1 MKKLILTLVVLA
13 LTAPVHVQAI
23 TFTATDADG
32 VCTVTF
38 DAGLDPNVPPVA
50 MGLTVTVDG
59 SDPCDAITA
68 VDGIDSFFDIYM
80 DYAYDDPCSYTYG
93 AGHPIAD
100 PCAAGS
106 ASLPSMKFCVSM
118 GGLGGAAKPLA
129 SAPMSG
135 TAFVLH
141 ADNAVADPC
150 GPAVTGTI
158 SLNALRGGVIGSDTE
173 PMATNLSIPFSITIP
188 PEPTDCVKTDAPF
201 YTEWVGAGSP
211 WDKPDCWCYERNCR
225 GDADGIKTGVAY
237 VNTPDLTIFVSAFG
251 KADFKL
257 DQTKICADFDHIK
270 TGVARVNTPDLTIF
284 VNYFGKADFKC
295 PPCPLDWDGDLDD
308 DYNFWTVP

>member
-13 LTAPVHVQAI
+13 LTAPVSVQAI
-23 TFTATDADG
+23 TFTATDPCDG
-32 VCTVTF
+32 TCVVEF

-80 DYAYDDPCSYTYG
+80 DYAYNDPCSYTYG

-100 PCAAGS
+100 PCAAGV

-118 GGLGGAAKPLA
+118 GGLGGSAKPLA

-158 SLNALRGGVIGSDTE
+158 SLNALRGGVVGSDTE
-173 PMATNLSIPFSITIP
+173 PMATNLSIPFSITISGECFP
-188 PEPTDCVKTDAPF
+188 SSHADYAMWVK
-201 YTEWVGAGSP
+201 AG
-211 WDKPDCWCYERNCR
+211 KPDCWCNAYQCK
-225 GDADGIKTGVAY
+225 GDANGGFGGKDKDGKRQWVTG
-237 VNTPDLTIFVSAFG
+237 PDLTILSNGWQKV
-251 KADFKL
+251 D
-257 DQTKICADFDHIK
+257 T
-270 TGVARVNTPDLTIF
+270 
-284 VNYFGKADFKC
+284 
-295 PPCPLDWDGDLDD
+295 
-308 DYNFWTVP
+308 